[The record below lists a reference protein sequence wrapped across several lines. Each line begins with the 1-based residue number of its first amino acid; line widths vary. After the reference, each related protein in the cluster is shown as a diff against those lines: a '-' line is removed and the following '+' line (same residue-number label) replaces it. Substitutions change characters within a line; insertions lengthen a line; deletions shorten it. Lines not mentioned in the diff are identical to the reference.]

1 MEKAPNS
8 AGEENQTIT
17 ASCGQNKKPAG
28 CMALWNASFAAIMK
42 SPYNGED

>member
-1 MEKAPNS
+1 MEKVPNF
-8 AGEENQTIT
+8 ADGENQTIT
-17 ASCGQNKKPAG
+17 ASCGPNKKPAE